1 MPIRLSLAL
10 LLALLLLAGAARA
23 ETIRVGRPQAQG
35 FSFLPL
41 EIGRDSGI
49 YARHGLTLDIIS
61 FLGSAKLHQGMAAGA
76 VDIGTGSGPEIAF
89 VAKGS
94 PEIAVAMSAG
104 PPLLLAIV
112 VPYDSPMKS
121 ADDLKGRKIGVSSV
135 GSLTAW
141 LGLELAHAKGW
152 GPKGV
157 TIVPTGGEWTSQ
169 FAAMKTGQTDAM
181 LVATAFGFQTEE
193 QKTGRVL
200 VPCADYVQDFI
211 AHAHFASNAMV
222 KDHPDQI
229 RRFLAAWFETIH
241 FMRANRAEAVT
252 IARKYT
258 GFSQTVEEREYDV
271 VMPMFSGDGYFD
283 AKGLDTLRRSLVD
296 LGMVDA
302 EPDMATLY
310 TERFLPE
317 R

>member
-1 MPIRLSLAL
+1 MPIRLSLAML
-10 LLALLLLAGAARA
+10 LGLALAVPAGA

-49 YARHGLTLDIIS
+49 YAQHGLTLDIIS
-61 FLGSAKLHQGMAAGA
+61 FQGSAKLHQGMAAGA
-76 VDIGTGSGPEIAF
+76 VDIGTGSGPEMAF

-94 PEIAVAMSAG
+94 PEITVAMSAG

-121 ADDLKGRKIGVSSV
+121 ADDLKGKKIGVSSV

-152 GPKGV
+152 GPNGV

-193 QKTGRVL
+193 QHKGRVL
-200 VPCADYVQDFI
+200 VPCASYVSDFI

-222 KDHPDQI
+222 KDHPDQVK
-229 RRFLAAWFETIH
+229 RFLAGWFDTIH
-241 FMRANRAEAVT
+241 FMRANRDET
-252 IARKYT
+252 IKIARQYT
-258 GFSQTVEEREYDV
+258 GFSQAVEEREYDV
-271 VMPMFSGDGYFD
+271 VMPMFSGDGHFD

-302 EPDMATLY
+302 EPDMAKLY
-310 TERFLPE
+310 TEKFLPD
-317 R
+317 

>member
-1 MPIRLSLAL
+1 MLIRLAMAILLVSAALAD
-10 LLALLLLAGAARA
+10 GRA

-41 EIGRDSGI
+41 EIGSDSGI

-61 FLGSAKLHQGMAAGA
+61 FQGSAKLHQGMAAGA
-76 VDIGTGSGPEIAF
+76 VDIGTGSGPELAF

-94 PEIAVAMSAG
+94 PELAVAMSAG

-112 VPYDSPMKS
+112 VPYDSPMTS
-121 ADDLKGRKIGVSSV
+121 ADDLKGKKIGVSSV

-152 GPKGV
+152 GANGV

-193 QKTGRVL
+193 QHQGRVL
-200 VPCADYVQDFI
+200 VPCASYVSDFI
-211 AHAHFASNAMV
+211 AHAHFASNAMI
-222 KDHPDQI
+222 KDHPDAV
-229 RRFLAAWFETIH
+229 RRFLAGWFETIA
-241 FMRANRAEAVT
+241 FMRADRARTVA
-252 IARKYT
+252 IARNYT
-258 GFSQTVEEREYDV
+258 GFSQAVEEREYDV
-271 VMPMFSGDGYFD
+271 VMPMFSGNGHFD
-283 AKGLDTLRRSLVD
+283 AKGLDTLRRSLVE

-310 TERFLPE
+310 TERFLPGS
-317 R
+317 